1 MNMPQTKQWPTTAMV
16 GYIDTTAIG
25 SMSAITK
32 EQIQSYN
39 VIIFGFTAANGEL
52 STQMQQA
59 IAQIRPLEAP
69 DTLNLISVGGGGGTL
84 SLTSQTITNLLNGL
98 KSEQLDGIDLDLEDP
113 SIDIDTLSSF
123 TAELSLQLADNYL
136 LTMAPILAGTPD
148 QPTLNIPGGASLKPL
163 YSQLHFDA
171 ILVQAYNSGTY
182 FTYPL
187 PSDKNVLVSES
198 SPNIISAAYNS
209 LQKDGEI
216 LSTSKIVIGIPS
228 NAGAAPT
235 QSNLWDTVNFE
246 AIPVEIL
253 SNIKSIQ
260 LGEYGINATQFGGL
274 MSWSLNCDAQ
284 PSSYPPYSGVQN
296 SPAGY
301 FADEVASKVR

>member
-1 MNMPQTKQWPTTAMV
+1 MSQIKQWPKTAMV

-39 VIIFGFTAANGEL
+39 VIIFGFTDANGEL
-52 STQMQQA
+52 PPQLQRA
-59 IAQIRPLEAP
+59 VKEIRKLEAP
-69 DTLNLISVGGGGGTL
+69 DTLNLISVGGAGGTL
-84 SLTSQTITNLLNGL
+84 SLTSQTITNILSGL

-136 LTMAPILAGTPD
+136 LTIAPILAGTPD

-163 YSQLHFDA
+163 YSQIHFDA

-182 FTYPL
+182 FSYPL

-198 SPNIISAAYNS
+198 SANIISAAYNS
-209 LQKDGEI
+209 LQKDGDI

-246 AIPVEIL
+246 PIPVEIL
-253 SNIKSIQ
+253 SNVKSIQ
-260 LGEYGINATQFGGL
+260 LGEYGIDSTQFGGL

-284 PSSYPPYSGVQN
+284 PSSYPPYFEAQN
-296 SPAGY
+296 APAGY
-301 FADEVASKVR
+301 FAAKVASKVV